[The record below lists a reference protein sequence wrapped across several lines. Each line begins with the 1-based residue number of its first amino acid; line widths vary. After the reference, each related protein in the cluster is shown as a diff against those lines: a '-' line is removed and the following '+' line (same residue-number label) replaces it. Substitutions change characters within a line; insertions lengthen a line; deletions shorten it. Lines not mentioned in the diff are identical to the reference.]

1 MNKIIKN
8 TLILTAITVVSG
20 CLLGLVYEITKAPI
34 AAAQEA
40 AKQEAYRTVLE
51 EAKEFVA
58 EEKFSDTE
66 AAKLLT
72 KAGISG
78 TDIDEVVIAKND
90 AGEVLGY
97 VITATSHEGYGGDIQ
112 ISVGMLADGTVKGIE
127 MLSISETA
135 GLGMKAK
142 EPDFK
147 EQFKDK
153 LVSMFSVTKSG
164 SSNDS
169 EIDALSGATIT
180 SNAVTNAVNSA
191 IVYYQ
196 NMLGGSVSE

>member
-8 TLILTAITVVSG
+8 TLILTTITLVSG

-51 EAKEFVA
+51 EAKDFVA
-58 EEKFSDTE
+58 EETFDSSD
-66 AAKLLT
+66 AAKLLAD
-72 KAGISG
+72 AGISG
-78 TDIDEVVIAKND
+78 TDIDEVVIAKNES
-90 AGEVLGY
+90 GEVLGY
-97 VITATSHEGYGGDIQ
+97 VVTATSHEGYGGDIQ
-112 ISVGMLADGTVKGIE
+112 ISIGILNDGTVKGIE

-135 GLGMKAK
+135 GLGMKAQ
-142 EPDFK
+142 ETDFK
-147 EQFKDK
+147 DQFKDK
-153 LVSMFSVTKSG
+153 LVSLFKVTKSG